1 MLTWDLSS
9 TSSPD
14 LGLVILQQT
23 GKGANQLLPHDPISN
38 RLGQRHKLV
47 GNHVPY
53 APALIGNADPE
64 RLEEV
69 VFCLGSGEIL
79 CERDEVGNGEEA
91 DRVLVV
97 GREFA
102 VEGDDLRDENVVLA
116 IDLGSGFR
124 KGLYQLCRH

>member
-1 MLTWDLSS
+1 VLTWDLSS
-9 TSSPD
+9 TSGPD
-14 LGLVILQQT
+14 FGLIILQQT
-23 GKGANQLLPHDPISN
+23 GKRANQLLPHNPVSN
-38 RLGQRHKLV
+38 RLGQRYKLV
-47 GNHVPY
+47 CNHVSY
-53 APALIGNADPE
+53 APALVGYADPK

-69 VFCLGSGEIL
+69 VFCLGGRQVL
-79 CERDEVGNGEEA
+79 CERDEVGNGEET

-102 VEGDDLRDENVVLA
+102 VEGDDLRDEDVVLA